1 MAVPQPSARTGRPP
15 RATRLRVAV
24 ALILLWWIPV
34 WALGPLIAGW
44 LSGPD
49 NSPSVGSVTIA
60 IIVVQTIIGVIG
72 LWLGGTEIKA
82 IVRHTTRRHALSAIW
97 SVLLH
102 GEIPDRPPAGPADE
116 DRPPQGQDTGTG

>member
-1 MAVPQPSARTGRPP
+1 
-15 RATRLRVAV
+15 
-24 ALILLWWIPV
+24 
-34 WALGPLIAGW
+34 
-44 LSGPD
+44 
-49 NSPSVGSVTIA
+49 VTIA